1 MFAFMTTDEGNINM
15 LFLFNHSWQ
24 QYVSVYFCQIMACD
38 NFKYVGIHPRSLIHM
53 CVESNFFYEVF
64 NICNLKIK
72 NNFNILFYL

>member
-1 MFAFMTTDEGNINM
+1 MTTDEGNINM

-53 CVESNFFYEVF
+53 CVESNF
-64 NICNLKIK
+64 L
-72 NNFNILFYL
+72 

>member
-53 CVESNFFYEVF
+53 CVESNFFMKSLIYA
-64 NICNLKIK
+64 I
-72 NNFNILFYL
+72 